1 MKQEPR
7 KHHYIPQFI
16 LRNFYN
22 SNNLVNYWN
31 IETSKL
37 ETRNTKKIFMNVD
50 MYRSEQLNI
59 DDPTQIEFNFSI
71 FECEI
76 AKLIAE
82 KGFIN
87 SKEIVIRRDELEKLR
102 IFISLLSFRSNFRM
116 EQYKNSFFDPETKE
130 ILMHYQPDG
139 NFENLWKNELNILAK
154 CRTYKQIK
162 DSNEID
168 PILKEEFLN
177 DLKGYY
183 MTIADARGGQFILSD
198 IYPTFEAFQT
208 QEATITMHYLL
219 PLSPTRLLL
228 LNHIAF
234 KKECSSNQL
243 TKRMLDI
250 SKIKGDLIETPKN
263 KYDKGIVTSMDDEFV
278 YKVKKIYEDD
288 IIYVNELILNEARVG
303 IIFQDAKH
311 IINSISS
318 FNSKNDTKQNYLNLE
333 KVLVK

>member
-22 SNNLVNYWN
+22 SDNLINYWD

-37 ETRNTKKIFMNVD
+37 ETSNTKKIFMNVD
-50 MYRSEQLNI
+50 MYRSEELYI

-82 KGFIN
+82 KVLIN
-87 SKEIVIRRDELEKLR
+87 SKKIVIRRDELEKLR

-116 EQYKNSFFDPETKE
+116 EQYKNSLFDPETKE

-154 CRTYKQIK
+154 CRTYKQII
-162 DSNEID
+162 DSDEID
-168 PILKEEFLN
+168 PIIKKEFLN
-177 DLKGYY
+177 DLEGYY
-183 MTIADARGGQFILSD
+183 MTIAEARGGQFVLSD
-198 IYPTFEAFQT
+198 VYPTFEAFQT
-208 QEATITMHYLL
+208 KEATIPMHYLL
-219 PLSPTRLLL
+219 PLSPTRLLF

-243 TKRMLDI
+243 PKRMLAI
-250 SKIKGDLIETPKN
+250 SNIRGDLIETPKN
-263 KYDKGIVTSMDDEFV
+263 EYNNGIVTSMDDEFV
-278 YKVKKIYEDD
+278 YKVKRIYEPD
-288 IIYVNELILNEARVG
+288 IIYINELILNEARVG
-303 IIFQDAKH
+303 IIFQDAKRV
-311 IINSISS
+311 INSISS
-318 FNSKNDTKQNYLNLE
+318 FNSRNDTKQNYLNLE
-333 KVLVK
+333 KVLEE